1 MRRIKYCVLILIYSK
16 CGADKCDVRRKNIH
30 DILGEDSKR
39 KSLSTAGKKLDLWDE
54 FYRGIF
60 RDRAEAIIDAHV
72 KKGVAEVLNTLE
84 AVKDDLK
91 VTPRRNSR
99 VSQFVIQDSIRRIN
113 YRL

>member
-1 MRRIKYCVLILIYSK
+1 MLILIYSK
-16 CGADKCDVRRKNIH
+16 CGADKCNVCRKNIH

-39 KSLSTAGKKLDLWDE
+39 KSVSTAGKKLDLWDE

-99 VSQFVIQDSIRRIN
+99 VAQFVCIQVSIRRFSN
-113 YRL
+113 YRLSTI

>member
-1 MRRIKYCVLILIYSK
+1 MIQIVICNK
-16 CGADKCDVRRKNIH
+16 CSLDVFTNFRRKNIH

-39 KSLSTAGKKLDLWDE
+39 KSVSTAGKKLDLWDE

-72 KKGVAEVLNTLE
+72 KKGVAEVLNTLD

-91 VTPRRNSR
+91 VRPDTTAE
-99 VSQFVIQDSIRRIN
+99 SQN
-113 YRL
+113 L